1 MEEPPRIK
9 DGYAEVPRG
18 KGLGV
23 ELDEEKLESYAK
35 KIITIE

>member
-1 MEEPPRIK
+1 
-9 DGYAEVPRG
+9 VPRG